1 MNSPFAPAAQNA
13 SLAEVAK
20 SMEQANPSNEP
31 PRAPARR
38 IPLGLP
44 TMKLEVPEIPGYF
57 CHWFRQNAG
66 RVSQALAAG
75 YEFVNRGEVELNSYG
90 LSNDYTQDGNT
101 DLGSRVTRAA
111 EGGEGLIL
119 MKIRKELAL
128 EDKEAYIASQESLA
142 SQIRGDQGLPS
153 PVGDSKHR
161 YSNSD
166 KSQANF
172 LIPRERRT

>member
-13 SLAEVAK
+13 SLAEVKA
-20 SMEQANPSNEP
+20 SMEQANPSIEP

-44 TMKLEVPEIPGYF
+44 TLKLETPEIPGYF
-57 CHWFRQNAG
+57 SHWFRNNPG
-66 RVSQALAAG
+66 RVQQALAAG
-75 YEFVNRGEVELNSYG
+75 YQFVERGEVELNGYG
-90 LSNDYTQDGNT
+90 LAGDYNTDGNS

-111 EGGEGLIL
+111 EAGEGLIL

-128 EDKEAYIASQESLA
+128 EDKEAYIAQQEALA

-153 PVGDSKHR
+153 PVGDSRHR
-161 YSNSD
+161 YSKGD
-166 KSQANF
+166 KSQSNF
-172 LIPRERRT
+172 LIPRDRRT

>member
-1 MNSPFAPAAQNA
+1 MTSPFAPAAQNA
-13 SLAEVAK
+13 SLAEVK
-20 SMEQANPSNEP
+20 QSMEQANPSIEP

-44 TMKLEVPEIPGYF
+44 TLKLEVPEIPGYF

-66 RVSQALAAG
+66 RVQQALAAG
-75 YEFVNRGEVELNSYG
+75 YQFVDKGEVELNSYG
-90 LSNDYTQDGNT
+90 MAGSYMEDGNT

-128 EDKEAYIASQESLA
+128 EDKEAYIAQQEALA

-153 PVGDSKHR
+153 PVGDTKHR
-161 YSNSD
+161 YSASD
-166 KSQANF
+166 KSQSNF
-172 LIPRERRT
+172 LIPRHRRT